1 MTLERLRARLAALAA
16 HVPTP
21 TAGRPMT
28 SEQAIRACAA
38 VVEQMKAAGVV
49 VPDVAK
55 PCSRPADPMRYRV
68 PTDGEQMPPVGQR
81 GQSRPFVPGTAKRR
95 AV

>member
-1 MTLERLRARLAALAA
+1 MV

-38 VVEQMKAAGVV
+38 VVEQMRAAGVV
-49 VPDVAK
+49 VPDASEPMTAEEEAALVA
-55 PCSRPADPMRYRV
+55 
-68 PTDGEQMPPVGQR
+68 
-81 GQSRPFVPGTAKRR
+81 R
-95 AV
+95 ALKEAAIELGP

>member
-1 MTLERLRARLAALAA
+1 MTLERLRARLAALAV

-49 VPDVAK
+49 VPDDDEPLSMEAERALIARALAEAAIELGQV
-55 PCSRPADPMRYRV
+55 RP
-68 PTDGEQMPPVGQR
+68 
-81 GQSRPFVPGTAKRR
+81 
-95 AV
+95 

>member
-1 MTLERLRARLAALAA
+1 MSLNSVHSLRARLDRLMV

-38 VVEQMKAAGVV
+38 VVEQMRAAGVV
-49 VPDVAK
+49 VPDA
-55 PCSRPADPMRYRV
+55 SEPM
-68 PTDGEQMPPVGQR
+68 
-81 GQSRPFVPGTAKRR
+81 TAEEE
-95 AV
+95 AAIELGP

>member
-1 MTLERLRARLAALAA
+1 MTLERLRARLAALAV

-38 VVEQMKAAGVV
+38 VVEQARAAGWT
-49 VPDVAK
+49 P
-55 PCSRPADPMRYRV
+55 PG
-68 PTDGEQMPPVGQR
+68 DGELMSAGEEAALVAWAI
-81 GQSRPFVPGTAKRR
+81 VLD
-95 AV
+95 